1 MNIFNA
7 AEVVN
12 LGIEKKRKRRDF
24 YGLVAGRFHSEDLKE
39 LFTKLKRWEDEP
51 IHRFTEIRKTVEDQ
65 EPVESYQGEL
75 SAYMQ
80 ALVDDRLYAEISSD
94 NFSANVKSPLSA
106 IQYSID
112 FEKDA
117 ILFFSELLP
126 YTRSVNKDLMVE
138 LINEEKKHIVYLNE
152 LKNKMKQREGSER

>member
-7 AEVVN
+7 AEVVD
-12 LGIEKKRKRRDF
+12 LGIEKERKRRDF
-24 YGLVAGRFHSEDLKE
+24 YGLVAERFHSEDLKE
-39 LFTKLKRWEDEP
+39 LFTKLKRWEDAH
-51 IHRFTEIRKTVEDQ
+51 IHRFTEIRKTVKDK

-80 ALVDDRLYAEISSD
+80 ALVDDRLYAEVSPD

-106 IQYSID
+106 IHYSIG

-117 ILFFSELLP
+117 ILFFNELVP
-126 YTRSVNKDLMVE
+126 YTPSLNKDLMVE
-138 LINEEKKHIVYLNE
+138 LVNEEKKHIVYLNE
-152 LKNKMKQREGSER
+152 LKNKMKRREGSER

>member
-1 MNIFNA
+1 
-7 AEVVN
+7 
-12 LGIEKKRKRRDF
+12 
-24 YGLVAGRFHSEDLKE
+24 
-39 LFTKLKRWEDEP
+39 
-51 IHRFTEIRKTVEDQ
+51 
-65 EPVESYQGEL
+65 
-75 SAYMQ
+75 MQ

-126 YTRSVNKDLMVE
+126 YTHSVNKDLMVE